1 MNTRNR
7 DGAGR
12 LRGKIRTIRWF
23 SQIAFL
29 AIWLYLLTGIVCTAL
44 LGPGYA
50 ISEPLGVLQLL
61 LAQASTGALHADS
74 TITILLGATLFVIV
88 TLLLGRAFCA
98 WSCPLGTII
107 DLIDRTLQRLKF
119 KPVFT
124 RRQPAER
131 SGSIFRNEM
140 NKYAILASAVAGS
153 ALFRSPVWCSICP
166 IGTLCRGAIA
176 GAELS
181 VGAELLTLPTVGV
194 MSLGEKRFWCRYL
207 CPVGGLL
214 TIISKFNPFLRPKI
228 QSELRQDCGSC
239 ASICPEGI
247 DICREKS
254 FTRCTKCF
262 DCYDK
267 CPFGAVR
274 VGLR

>member
-1 MNTRNR
+1 M
-7 DGAGR
+7 
-12 LRGKIRTIRWF
+12 RTIRWL
-23 SQIAFL
+23 SQITFL
-29 AIWLYLLTGIVCTAL
+29 AVWLYLLTGVVCTAL

-61 LAQASTGALHADS
+61 IAQAATGALHPGVGM
-74 TITILLGATLFVIV
+74 TILVGGTLFIIV

-98 WSCPLGTII
+98 WSCPLGTTI
-107 DLIDRTLQRLKF
+107 DLIDRTLRKLKF
-119 KPVFT
+119 KPVLT
-124 RRQPAER
+124 RRNPVGS

-140 NKYAILASAVAGS
+140 NKYAILASALAGS

-181 VGAELLTLPTVGV
+181 IGAELLTLPTVGA

-214 TIISKFNPFLRPKI
+214 TIISKLNPFLRPKV
-228 QSELRQDCGSC
+228 QPDLRRDCGSC
-239 ASICPEGI
+239 GSICPEGI
-247 DICREKS
+247 NICREKS
-254 FTRCTKCF
+254 FARCTKCF

-274 VGLR
+274 IGLH